1 MLETIVIVLETCLQS
16 FIYTVHKL
24 KSTLKNMK
32 AKIQQNK
39 FINTKTSIFNLTS
52 LFTNI
57 FTDYFNST
65 YLTIQCLHESYLLIY
80 R

>member
-1 MLETIVIVLETCLQS
+1 
-16 FIYTVHKL
+16 
-24 KSTLKNMK
+24 MK

-65 YLTIQCLHESYLLIY
+65 YLTIQYLHESYLLIY

>member
-16 FIYTVHKL
+16 FIYTIHKL

-32 AKIQQNK
+32 VKIQQNK

-65 YLTIQCLHESYLLIY
+65 YLTIQYLHESYLLIY

>member
-24 KSTLKNMK
+24 KSILKNMK
-32 AKIQQNK
+32 AKIQQSK

-57 FTDYFNST
+57 FTNYFNST
-65 YLTIQCLHESYLLIY
+65 YLTIQYLHESYLLIY
-80 R
+80 Q